1 LSVAGWAAAL
11 MVVYLLLAFGVRVAV
26 QLRRTGSSGISS
38 LRSAPPIELVGGG
51 MFATAIVLFALNPL
65 LVLNEMLARYDGLV
79 HPGFQAAGFTLA
91 GIGIAGTFLAQMA
104 MGASWR
110 IGVDPAERTELVTDG
125 VFRLSRNPIY
135 TFMIVAWLG
144 FALLLPTWL
153 ALASGVLLIVGLEI
167 QVRLVEEPHLVRTHG
182 RPYLAWA
189 SRVGRFLPGVGRL
202 DRA

>member
-1 LSVAGWAAAL
+1 MSVAGWAAVL
-11 MVVYLLLAFGVRVAV
+11 VVVYLVLAFGVRVVVA
-26 QLRRTGSSGISS
+26 LRQTGSTGISS
-38 LRSAPPIELVGGG
+38 LRSAPAIELIGGG
-51 MFATAIVLFALNPL
+51 VFFAAIVIFGLNPL
-65 LVLNEMLARYDGLV
+65 CVLNDTLDRYDGLV
-79 HPGFQAAGFTLA
+79 HPGWQAAGFVLA

-110 IGVDPAERTELVTDG
+110 IGVDPDERTELVTDG

-153 ALASGVLLIVGLEI
+153 ALASGLLLIVGLEI

-182 RPYLAWA
+182 EPYLAWA
-189 SRVGRFLPGVGRL
+189 SGVGRFVPGVGRL